1 MLQLPGVKKMSL
13 RRQKRLNW
21 LFFWVV
27 PLLLFCT
34 SSCSH
39 KPDPVP
45 SWNFEPG
52 AIKITLTAD
61 KLLNKVGD
69 KSHTLLLTVHQMSDP
84 NAFKRLAR
92 YEGGL
97 RKLLDGRS
105 ADPTIT
111 AVEKFFV
118 EPGESRTLVLDRVEN
133 TKWIGVAAGYYSMDL
148 DKVTKVFE
156 IPFAVESKGL
166 ISKKREAKVQPM
178 HLDLIL
184 GPESI
189 QEKMTK

>member
-1 MLQLPGVKKMSL
+1 M
-13 RRQKRLNW
+13 
-21 LFFWVV
+21 
-27 PLLLFCT
+27 
-34 SSCSH
+34 
-39 KPDPVP
+39 
-45 SWNFEPG
+45 
-52 AIKITLTAD
+52 
-61 KLLNKVGD
+61 
-69 KSHTLLLTVHQMSDP
+69 
-84 NAFKRLAR
+84 
-92 YEGGL
+92 

-148 DKVTKVFE
+148 EKVTKVFE
-156 IPFAVESKGL
+156 IPFAVQSKGL
-166 ISKKREAKVQPM
+166 ISKTREAKVQPM

-189 QEKMTK
+189 QEKITK